1 MQARANNRII
11 IWIFIGLVLLT
22 TLLSVIWFINNHKQ
36 VEQEIRTDIAE
47 EALRNPLLA
56 AERFLQDIGQA
67 AESRSDS
74 ELLSELPSTDDLILI
89 HRLNTQL
96 PDSYYDPL
104 VEWMERG
111 GGVVLMARSLS
122 DSDEDIHP
130 LLSRFGISLQRW
142 DIDDEET
149 EEDEEFDEDAWL
161 KLDRTN
167 PLKFRSY
174 LNAREDEYYEF
185 TLRGEAHKVNI
196 ISGRYLYN
204 ADNELNWVIGSED
217 APRLLSLDVGN
228 GRLTVSADPGLF
240 ESGRIDDNDHAL
252 LLSAI
257 SGGYDKVWLLYGRE
271 MPSLTTLLWNK
282 FPFLITTLL
291 ILLAMLLWTQMR
303 DSGPRLMVDQ
313 IGRRNLI
320 EHLDA
325 AADFAWRLDQ
335 AGSLIAENRRSL
347 QQHWQRKHPQLARL
361 SQDES
366 SAWIAE
372 LTQQPIEDIEFA
384 LHGEIQNEQDFIKA
398 SNMLQKLHHT
408 LSGH

>member
-36 VEQEIRTDIAE
+36 MEQEIRTDIAE

-104 VEWMERG
+104 EEWMERG

-149 EEDEEFDEDAWL
+149 EEDE
-161 KLDRTN
+161 
-167 PLKFRSY
+167 
-174 LNAREDEYYEF
+174 
-185 TLRGEAHKVNI
+185 
-196 ISGRYLYN
+196 
-204 ADNELNWVIGSED
+204 GSE
-217 APRLLSLDVGN
+217 
-228 GRLTVSADPGLF
+228 
-240 ESGRIDDNDHAL
+240 
-252 LLSAI
+252 
-257 SGGYDKVWLLYGRE
+257 
-271 MPSLTTLLWNK
+271 
-282 FPFLITTLL
+282 
-291 ILLAMLLWTQMR
+291 
-303 DSGPRLMVDQ
+303 
-313 IGRRNLI
+313 
-320 EHLDA
+320 
-325 AADFAWRLDQ
+325 
-335 AGSLIAENRRSL
+335 
-347 QQHWQRKHPQLARL
+347 
-361 SQDES
+361 
-366 SAWIAE
+366 
-372 LTQQPIEDIEFA
+372 
-384 LHGEIQNEQDFIKA
+384 
-398 SNMLQKLHHT
+398 
-408 LSGH
+408 